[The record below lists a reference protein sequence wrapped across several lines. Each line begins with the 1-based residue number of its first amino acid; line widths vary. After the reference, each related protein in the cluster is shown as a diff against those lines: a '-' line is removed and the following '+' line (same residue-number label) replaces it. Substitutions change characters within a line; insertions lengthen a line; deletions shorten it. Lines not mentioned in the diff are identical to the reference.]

1 MVSMGEDDGGGNSER
16 GREKAASV
24 EEERERLGVERLV
37 GDRGETL

>member
-1 MVSMGEDDGGGNSER
+1 MGEDDGGGNSER
-16 GREKAASV
+16 EREKASV